1 MQAGKR
7 RDLMPGQRKRILTA
21 GAVQITLLGAALPD
35 IRRRKPQGY
44 LIEADRS
51 DDRPRGGDYP

>member
-21 GAVQITLLGAALPD
+21 GAVQITPPGAGLPD
-35 IRRRKPQGY
+35 IRRR
-44 LIEADRS
+44 
-51 DDRPRGGDYP
+51 